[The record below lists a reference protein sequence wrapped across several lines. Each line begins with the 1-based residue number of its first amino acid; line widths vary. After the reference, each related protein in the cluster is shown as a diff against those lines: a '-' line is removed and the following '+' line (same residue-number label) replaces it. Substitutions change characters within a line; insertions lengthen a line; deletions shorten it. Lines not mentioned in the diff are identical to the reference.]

1 MRKVQALS
9 IAAVALALMLAL
21 VGCGSGAQT
30 SSSASAS
37 SSAKASSTSV
47 SASVSASASAS
58 TAAAASTLA
67 PGVYEAEFKTDSSM
81 FHVNEANNGKGELTV
96 AQDGSMTI
104 HVSLA
109 SKKIKNLYPGTA
121 AEAQKE
127 GAKLLQPTTDKVT
140 YKDGTTEEVYG
151 FDIPVPALD
160 TDFDCALVGEKGSWY
175 DHKVSVVSPK

>member
-9 IAAVALALMLAL
+9 IAAVAIALMLAL
-21 VGCGSGAQT
+21 VGCGSSTQS

-37 SSAKASSTSV
+37 SSAKASSA
-47 SASVSASASAS
+47 ASVSASAPASAS
-58 TAAAASTLA
+58 ASAAAATTLA
-67 PGVYEAEFKTDSSM
+67 PGVYQAEFKTDNSM
-81 FHVNEANNGKGELTV
+81 FHVNEANDGKGELTV

-109 SKKIKNLYPGTA
+109 SKKILNLYPGTA
-121 AEAQKE
+121 ADAQKE

-140 YKDGTTEEVYG
+140 YKDGSTEEVYG

-160 TDFDCALVGEKGSWY
+160 TEFDCALVGEKGAWY